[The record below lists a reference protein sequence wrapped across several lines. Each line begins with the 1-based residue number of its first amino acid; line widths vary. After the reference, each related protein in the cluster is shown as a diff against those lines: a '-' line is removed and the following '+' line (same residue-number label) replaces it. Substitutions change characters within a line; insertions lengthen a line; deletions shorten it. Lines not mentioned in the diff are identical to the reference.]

1 MKYNVQYKTD
11 ESEDKSKEIEVSV
24 ENYDEL
30 VSWLDLF
37 QRFDKVKDVRFSLI
51 SEDLEV
57 QQTIYFDSFHRRV

>member
-1 MKYNVQYKTD
+1 MKYNIQYKTD

-30 VSWLDLF
+30 VSWLDLC
-37 QRFDKVKDVRFSLI
+37 QRFDKVKDVQFSLV

-57 QQTIYFDSFHRRV
+57 

>member
-37 QRFDKVKDVRFSLI
+37 QRFDKVKDVQFSLV

-57 QQTIYFDSFHRRV
+57 

>member
-30 VSWLDLF
+30 VSWLNLF
-37 QRFDKVKDVRFSLI
+37 QQFHKTKELEFSLV

-57 QQTIYFDSFHRRV
+57 

>member
-11 ESEDKSKEIEVSV
+11 ESEKTAREIEVSV

-30 VSWLDLF
+30 VSWLNLF
-37 QRFDKVKDVRFSLI
+37 QQFNKAKEVEFSLV

-57 QQTIYFDSFHRRV
+57 

>member
-30 VSWLDLF
+30 INWLELF
-37 QRFDKVKDVRFSLI
+37 QRFDKVKDVQFSLVP
-51 SEDLEV
+51 EDLEV
-57 QQTIYFDSFHRRV
+57 

>member
-11 ESEDKSKEIEVSV
+11 ESKDKSKEIEVSV

-30 VSWLDLF
+30 VSWLELF
-37 QRFDKVKDVRFSLI
+37 QQLNRTKDVQFSLI

-57 QQTIYFDSFHRRV
+57 